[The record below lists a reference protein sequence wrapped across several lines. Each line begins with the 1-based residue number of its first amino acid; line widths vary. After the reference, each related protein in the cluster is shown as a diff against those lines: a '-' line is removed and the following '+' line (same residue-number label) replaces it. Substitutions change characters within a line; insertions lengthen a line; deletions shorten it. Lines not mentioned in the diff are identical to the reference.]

1 LLFLVKKKQIINLF
15 RALKN
20 QMMVVQTLSDNNQI
34 KLDKNEQQ
42 IEQVNFFLVCVF
54 VLQDFVF

>member
-1 LLFLVKKKQIINLF
+1 
-15 RALKN
+15 
-20 QMMVVQTLSDNNQI
+20 MMVVQTLSDNNQI